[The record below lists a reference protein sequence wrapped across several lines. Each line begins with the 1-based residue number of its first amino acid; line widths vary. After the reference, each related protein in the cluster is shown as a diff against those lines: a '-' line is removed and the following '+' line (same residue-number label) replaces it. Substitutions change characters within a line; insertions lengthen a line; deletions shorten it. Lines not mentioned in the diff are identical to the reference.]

1 MLVLRARPH
10 GVPTKTISSWCL
22 WAGPPTPLFGERRP
36 LVRIFEGVREKSSRR
51 ERTNQGEAIP
61 FGKRKG
67 WALVGAAL
75 LLAMAH

>member
-1 MLVLRARPH
+1 M
-10 GVPTKTISSWCL
+10 
-22 WAGPPTPLFGERRP
+22 FGERRP

-61 FGKRKG
+61 CGKRKG